1 MATLTSKLI
10 VQLIDRATGPARGI
24 GAAIAGINGQVGR
37 FNRSQASGVA
47 MARGFAGGLIAMT
60 AGYVG
65 VTQGIKAT
73 AGAAMSFENAMADVR
88 KVVDVTDGQFENMRR
103 SVIGLSKQLP
113 VSADGIAAIYAAAAQ
128 SGVATE
134 ELQGFADGVVKV
146 STAWETAVD
155 TTGESLAKIKTALGR
170 DLKGTFLLADAINEV
185 SNVSAASAPD
195 LLEYTNRVAA
205 FAETAG
211 YAAEDA
217 LAFGAAMVG
226 SGFEPEVA
234 ATSFRNLTRALTKGS
249 QATKAQRIAFK
260 ALGLDAVKTA
270 KGMQKNAVGTT
281 LDVLDRIKKLPE
293 YQQISIASALFGD
306 EARGLAPLFKN
317 ADELRRLL
325 KLTGDAANYSGS
337 AFKEYVARA
346 NTVSNV
352 LQILGNKVADV
363 FRGIGDD
370 MLPGIKEAALGIGD
384 VIDSLGER
392 ATVFDKFSTAMQGF
406 AQGLGLDGGVRETVN
421 AIGDLLFGKA
431 DGSGAADQLGRIF
444 QQFREGGAA
453 IRDFWDANK
462 DSPVA
467 KFLGEVS
474 GYGFSLFAASTGI
487 ALLAGA
493 VASLGRAMWIV
504 SGARAAVGIIAALAS
519 AGAWLT
525 GLGGAGAAAAGAGG
539 AATTTAATAGGGALA
554 AIAKWLGSVGAGA
567 LGGLFAASLNAGQS
581 EVLQTDWE
589 KDRNATIRDGIKKH
603 FENVPQKKPRTWK
616 EFFLGAA
623 ADDGFSAKDHF
634 RISKGDAA
642 PQTDVAA
649 ALRDTVIQT
658 APTGVQ
664 QVQVTNPPQVLAPIS
679 VSVSVTTNA
688 APDEIG
694 AAVGAAVKSEVEG
707 LYSDGGM

>member
-1 MATLTSKLI
+1 MATLISKLI

-37 FNRSQASGVA
+37 FNRGQAA
-47 MARGFAGGLIAMT
+47 ALAPMRGFAGGLIAMT

-65 VTQGIKAT
+65 VTQGINAT

-88 KVVDVTDGQFENMRR
+88 KVVDVTDGQFQNMRR
-103 SVIGLSKQLP
+103 SVIDLSKQLP

-155 TTGESLAKIKTALGR
+155 TTGESLAKIKTALAR

-211 YAAEDA
+211 FSAEQA
-217 LAFGAAMVG
+217 LAFGGAMVG

-234 ATSFRNLTRALTKGS
+234 ATSFRNMAKYLTKGT
-249 QATKAQRIAFK
+249 QATTGQRKAFK

-270 KGMQKNAVGTT
+270 KNMQKNAVGTT

-325 KLTGDAANYSGS
+325 KITGDAANYSGS

-352 LQILGNKVADV
+352 LQILRNKVSDV
-363 FRGIGDD
+363 FRGLGDD
-370 MLPGIKEAALGIGD
+370 MLPDIKEAALGVGD
-384 VIDSLGER
+384 VIDTLGER
-392 ATVFDKFSTAMQGF
+392 ATVFDKLSTAMQGF
-406 AQGLGLDGGVRETVN
+406 AQGLGFDGGVRETVN

-453 IRDFWDANK
+453 IREFWDANK

-487 ALLAGA
+487 AMLAGA

-525 GLGGAGAAAAGAGG
+525 GLGGAGAAAGAGG
-539 AATTTAATAGGGALA
+539 AATTAAATTGGTLA
-554 AIAKWLGSVGAGA
+554 AIGKWFGTVGAGA
-567 LGGLFAASLNAGQS
+567 LGGLFAGSLNAGQS

-694 AAVGAAVKSEVEG
+694 AAVGAAVKTEVEG